1 MMTKQRLGDAADML
15 NMKFNFDK
23 NVEFLGHKEEAAR
36 ELYNWCRDQERS
48 AGKTM
53 EQFHAE
59 QAAWSQST
67 FGSDADRGPIGPMKH
82 LAREVLTEML
92 GIPREDVTAI
102 LQKAKHGDGLSDV
115 VEHADLQFLV
125 FDSSRRAGFTFKD
138 LLEACFKKLE
148 VNKARQWGPK
158 TGDEPVEHIKAAAGV
173 AEPAQPNASRSPEE
187 GRVGA
192 DPPA

>member
-1 MMTKQRLGDAADML
+1 MDRQRFGEAADML
-15 NMKFNFDK
+15 NDKFNFDRK
-23 NVEFLGHKEEAAR
+23 PEFMGKKEESLR
-36 ELYNWCRDQERS
+36 DLYNWCRDQERS
-48 AGKTM
+48 AEKTM
-53 EQFHAE
+53 EQFHVE

-67 FGSDADRGPIGPMKH
+67 FGSDAERGPIGPMKH

-125 FDSSRRAGFTFKD
+125 FDSSRRAGFSFKD

-148 VNKARQWGPK
+148 INKARQWGPK
-158 TGDEPVEHIKAAAGV
+158 TGDQPVEHIRGEQKA
-173 AEPAQPNASRSPEE
+173 AEPAQPTASRSPEE
-187 GRVGA
+187 GRAVA